1 MNGNRVASSAHLIRS
16 VFTLG
21 MAQMVTWVGS
31 AALTV
36 MLPQYLG
43 DANLGKLT
51 VAMALTQILGLIT
64 DLGATSYLTKEV
76 ARAPER
82 AGALLMNLLLMRIP
96 LSIIAGGIC
105 IVVVHVGN
113 YDPLARSI
121 VYVLTLGL
129 GVTAVTNM
137 FTATLQGLQKM
148 KVLAL
153 CSIVMKVGYAL
164 LAVAFLILGGG
175 AYWVSIAWVGVSTIV
190 LIVSA
195 IVVLRN
201 VQLTFTIDWSMWRPL
216 LLAGLPFFVWQA
228 ALLIYGQ
235 IDTVLLSFLTRDE
248 VVGWYAAAYRIVM
261 IPVFIPTIL
270 VTVIF
275 PALSS
280 AASNPPAFNAIARR
294 AVHVVSLVSIPM
306 ALGIMLLPDKIIH
319 LFNYPDTFSHS
330 VLPLIL
336 LAPHLPLAAIDV
348 MIGTVLN
355 TRDRQ
360 RQWAMTGVA
369 AAVVNPLL
377 NLVAIPFAEANFGNG
392 AAGAATITTFTEVFM
407 LVVGLRLLPRG
418 VFAFSTVVDVLKC
431 AGAGLAMAGIVWV
444 TRDAVLIVP
453 IVLGGLVYAA
463 TSLAVGAVSLGD
475 LRLVRGY
482 LLQRTQTPSQASV

>member
-1 MNGNRVASSAHLIRS
+1 
-16 VFTLG
+16 
-21 MAQMVTWVGS
+21 MVTWVGS

-51 VAMALTQILGLIT
+51 VAMALTQLLGLIT

-76 ARAPER
+76 ARTPER
-82 AGALLMNLLLMRIP
+82 AGALVVNLLLMRIP
-96 LSIIAGGIC
+96 LSIVAGGIC

-129 GVTAVTNM
+129 AITAVTNM

-148 KVLAL
+148 KVLAM

-175 AYWVSIAWVGVSTIV
+175 AYWVSVAWVVVSTIA
-190 LIVSA
+190 LLVSA
-195 IVVLRN
+195 TVVLRN
-201 VQLTFTIDWSMWRPL
+201 VRLSFALNWSLWKPL
-216 LLAGLPFFVWQA
+216 FFAGLPFFVWQA

-235 IDTVLLSFLTRDE
+235 VDLVLLSFLTRDE

-280 AASNPPAFNAIARR
+280 AASNPSAFNAIARR
-294 AVHVVSLVSIPM
+294 AVHVVALVSIPM

-319 LFNYPDTFSHS
+319 LLNYPDSFSRS
-330 VLPLIL
+330 VLPLML

-360 RQWAMTGVA
+360 RQWALTGVA
-369 AAVVNPLL
+369 AAVLNPLL
-377 NLVAIPFAEANFGNG
+377 NMVAIPYAQANFGNG
-392 AAGAATITTFTEVFM
+392 AAGAAAITTFTEVFM

-418 VFAFSTVVDVLKC
+418 VFAISTLIDVLKC

-475 LRLVRGY
+475 VKLVRGY
-482 LLQRTQTPSQASV
+482 LMQRTQTPSQASV